1 MFLQEVIIPMTMDA
15 RYPMDTLFLVFEE
28 DYRFWPEGKDPDKAY
43 EYKTRLSGQV
53 AKKKRSVSPNKIMRA
68 PEPQP
73 SESSGAYRPGARI

>member
-1 MFLQEVIIPMTMDA
+1 M
-15 RYPMDTLFLVFEE
+15 VFEE

-43 EYKTRLSGQV
+43 ECNTRLSEQV
-53 AKKKRSVSPNKIMRA
+53 AKKKRSASPNKIMRA